1 MLFQKSTI
9 GFQFN
14 QFVGTQLSRV
24 YTFICLCVY
33 KVLNQNYETSRFLSI
48 SDFRFPIAIGIGIG
62 TYLPKNWLPRIHE
75 KNSLS
80 QIHMS
85 YS

>member
-24 YTFICLCVY
+24 YSFIRLFVY
-33 KVLNQNYETSRFLSI
+33 AFIKFLI
-48 SDFRFPIAIGIGIG
+48 KIMKLHGFF
-62 TYLPKNWLPRIHE
+62 
-75 KNSLS
+75 
-80 QIHMS
+80 
-85 YS
+85 

>member
-33 KVLNQNYETSRFLSI
+33 KVLNQNYETSRFLLIFESY
-48 SDFRFPIAIGIGIG
+48 R
-62 TYLPKNWLPRIHE
+62 NR
-75 KNSLS
+75 NRNRSL
-80 QIHMS
+80 QK
-85 YS
+85 